1 MRNILTIAQKELSI
15 YFTTVIGYA
24 GFGAYAFLMGLLFVT
39 SLNRFQQLTQYYLGQ
54 QRPELLEQL
63 NFNDQIIQPM
73 MSTGMWMFLFFVP
86 FLTMR
91 LFAEEKSSRTFELL
105 MTTPVSSLA
114 MVIGKFASVAVMI
127 IIMCAIPLVFPL
139 ILHLYGATTAGESP
153 VEWAPVWTGTFF
165 VILMGLTFSAVG
177 LLVSSATESQ
187 IVAALLTFAALLL
200 AFVLPMFAGRLEG
213 DWRTIVEYMSPLAHV
228 GHGVQGRVRLTDLT
242 FFASSL
248 ALVLFVTVRV
258 VESHRWRG

>member
-1 MRNILTIAQKELSI
+1 MRTIFAIAQKELSI
-15 YFTTVIGYA
+15 YFTTVTGYA
-24 GFGAYAFLMGLLFVT
+24 GFGAYAFLMGLVFVT

-54 QRPELLEQL
+54 QRPELLQQL

-105 MTTPVSSLA
+105 MTTPVTSLSI
-114 MVIGKFASVAVMI
+114 VLGKFLSVAVMI
-127 IIMCAIPLVFPL
+127 LVMCAIPLVFPL
-139 ILHLYGATTAGESP
+139 ILHLYGATSTGEGP
-153 VEWAPVWTGTFF
+153 VEWAPVWSGTL
-165 VILMGLTFSAVG
+165 VVTLMGLTFSAVG

-200 AFVLPMFAGRLEG
+200 AFVLPMIAGRLEG
-213 DWRTIVEYMSPLAHV
+213 DWRAVVEYVSPLAHV
-228 GHGVQGRVRLTDLT
+228 GRGVQGRVLLSDLVY
-242 FFASSL
+242 FASSI
-248 ALVLFVTVRV
+248 ALVLFMTVRV